1 MGGYQDFLARKASG
15 IQQAGRP
22 ITPDDMNARL
32 HDWQKQIVAWACRT
46 GRAAIWADTGLGKTV
61 MQLEWARHMG
71 DRALIVAPS
80 PSASRPPAKPPPSG

>member
-32 HDWQKQIVAWACRT
+32 HDWQKQIVAPAVFGAPVWLC
-46 GRAAIWADTGLGKTV
+46 GCGHRAWTEDQHTTHT
-61 MQLEWARHMG
+61 QG
-71 DRALIVAPS
+71 D
-80 PSASRPPAKPPPSG
+80 PA